1 MEQNS
6 NKLFTS
12 SIGFDKRLY
21 NQDIN
26 GSIAHVQMLGNQG
39 ILTDEEAKL
48 IQKGLEKIRS
58 EIKNGTFRFS
68 EEYEDIH
75 INIEKG
81 LFEKIGGV
89 AGKLHTGRSRND
101 QVALDIRMF
110 VKESTLE
117 VWGDLFDLRKAI
129 ISKAQ
134 DNIEVYLP
142 GYTHLQR
149 GQPVSLAHHLLAYYE
164 MFTRDG
170 VRFSRVYEYADV
182 MPLGSGALA
191 GTTYS
196 LDREWVAK
204 KLGFK
209 NISTNSMDAVSDRD
223 FLLDFH
229 SASAICAVHISRLC
243 EEIVIWTSE
252 EFGFAKLGEGYT
264 SGSSMMPQKRNP
276 DFAEIGRA
284 KTGRVFGNLVAMLT
298 ILKGL
303 PLTYNRDLQED
314 KEPLFDSIDTILKTL
329 RVIKSML
336 ETLTFNKDKMRSA
349 IENSNTLATDIA
361 DYLVGKGIPFREAHG
376 IVNKLT
382 DYSLET
388 NQSIHELSL
397 ETYKKFSN
405 LFEID
410 VTNINIENSI
420 NSRDGFGGTALKRV
434 QESIITANGKLKD
447 ETEIGIGN

>member
-1 MEQNS
+1 MGHNIDR
-6 NKLFTS
+6 LFTS

-26 GSIAHVQMLGNQG
+26 GSIAHVQMLGKQG
-39 ILTDEEAKL
+39 ILLLEETKL
-48 IQKGLEKIRS
+48 IQKALEEIRTS
-58 EIKNGTFRFS
+58 IKNDTFIFS
-68 EEYEDIH
+68 EESEDIH
-75 INIEKG
+75 MNIEKR
-81 LFEKIGGV
+81 LFEKIGPV

-110 VKESTLE
+110 VKEATKE
-117 VWGDLFDLRKAI
+117 VWRDLFNLRKVI

-134 DNIEVYLP
+134 ENVEVYLP

-164 MFTRDG
+164 MFTRDY
-170 VRFSRVYEYADV
+170 VRFNRVYESADV

-191 GTTYS
+191 GATYL
-196 LDREWVAK
+196 LDREWVAR

-209 NISTNSMDAVSDRD
+209 NISANSMDAVSDRD

-229 SASAICAVHISRLC
+229 SASATCAVHISRLC
-243 EEIVIWTSE
+243 EEIVLWTSE
-252 EFGFAKLGEGYT
+252 EFRFAKLGKDYT

-276 DFAEIGRA
+276 DFAELGRA

-314 KEPLFDSIDTILKTL
+314 KEPFFDSFDTIVKTL
-329 RVIKSML
+329 RIIKSML
-336 ETLTFNKDKMRSA
+336 ETLTFDKNEMRSA
-349 IENSNTLATDIA
+349 IENSNILATDIA
-361 DYLVGKGIPFREAHG
+361 DYLVGKGMPFREAHG
-376 IVNKLT
+376 IVDKLT
-382 DYSLET
+382 DYALET
-388 NQSIHELSL
+388 NENIHELPL
-397 ETYKKFSN
+397 ETYKIFSN
-405 LFEID
+405 LFESD

-420 NSRDGFGGTALKRV
+420 SARNVFGGTALKRV
-434 QESIITANGKLKD
+434 QESIKKANTKLKD
-447 ETEIGIGN
+447 ETESGIEN